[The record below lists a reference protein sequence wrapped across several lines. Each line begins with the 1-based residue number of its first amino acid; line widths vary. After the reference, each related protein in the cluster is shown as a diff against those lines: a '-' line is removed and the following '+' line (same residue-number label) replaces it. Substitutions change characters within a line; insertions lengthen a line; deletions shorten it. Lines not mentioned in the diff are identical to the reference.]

1 MKKLLMIIPLVI
13 LLCFTFGCQQVEE
26 VAEEPAVDVEADVAA
41 IKAWYERYVAI
52 NNAGDFDSFGTSW
65 TEDVVWLP
73 PDAPVVIGKE
83 AILDYAR
90 PFFELYSIHQEIT
103 VEEIKVSGRIAFARS
118 SNSEKYSPKGEGGA
132 IETKFKAIF
141 IFQRKNDGTWISSH
155 AIWNSNIPPTPQP
168 KEE

>member
-1 MKKLLMIIPLVI
+1 MKKFLTIIPLVI
-13 LLCFTFGCQQVEE
+13 LLCFTFGCQKQ
-26 VAEEPAVDVEADVAA
+26 AEEAEPVVDVEADVAA

-132 IETKFKAIF
+132 IETNFKAIF